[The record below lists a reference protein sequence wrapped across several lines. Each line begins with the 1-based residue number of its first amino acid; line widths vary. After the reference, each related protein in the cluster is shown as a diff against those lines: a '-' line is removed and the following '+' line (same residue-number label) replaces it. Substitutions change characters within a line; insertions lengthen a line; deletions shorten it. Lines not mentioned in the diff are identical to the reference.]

1 MINLWIIIE
10 SLMPKFLKIFTMSFL
25 VVGFINQIFYNFCF
39 SDRCLSAAFPK
50 VLLLS
55 LIVSAVIFMVTK
67 DAPKTD

>member
-1 MINLWIIIE
+1 
-10 SLMPKFLKIFTMSFL
+10 MPKFLKIFAMSFL
-25 VVGFINQIFYNFCF
+25 GVGFANQIFYNFCF

-55 LIVSAVIFMVTK
+55 LIVSAVIFVVTK

>member
-1 MINLWIIIE
+1 
-10 SLMPKFLKIFTMSFL
+10 MPKFLKIFAASFL
-25 VVGFINQIFYNFCF
+25 VVGFFNQIFYNFCF

-55 LIVSAVIFMVTK
+55 LIVSAVIFVVTK

>member
-1 MINLWIIIE
+1 
-10 SLMPKFLKIFTMSFL
+10 MPKLLKIFAMSFL
-25 VVGFINQIFYNFCF
+25 GVGFVNQIFYNFCF

-55 LIVSAVIFMVTK
+55 LIVSAILFGLTK